1 MTPDAP
7 SPESLPAR
15 KAALRAEV
23 RLRLRGLDPEQRKR
37 ESAALC
43 RRLTAAPEWSAA
55 GTVLGFSALPAEPDP
70 APALQTAAR
79 AGLTVALPRWDA
91 DLGEYRPALL
101 PPDGGLVP
109 GPFGVPEPAPSS
121 PWVPVERL
129 DLVLVPG
136 LAFDRRGRRLGRG
149 RGFFDR
155 LLARAPTARRWGVA
169 FDLQI
174 VAEVPTE
181 PHDLNVHLLVT
192 PGLWLPIAPVSSP
205 PGPVPA

>member
-1 MTPDAP
+1 MTPDAL
-7 SPESLPAR
+7 SPDSLPAR
-15 KAALRAEV
+15 KAALRAEIRF
-23 RLRLRGLDPEQRKR
+23 RLGRLDPEQRR
-37 ESAALC
+37 RDSAALC
-43 RRLTAAPEWSAA
+43 RRLTTAPEWSAA
-55 GTVLGFSALPAEPDP
+55 RAVLGFSALPTEPDP
-70 APALQTAAR
+70 APALRAAAL
-79 AGLTVALPRWDA
+79 AGRTVALPRWDA
-91 DLGEYRPALL
+91 DLGEYRPARL
-101 PPDGGLVP
+101 PPDAGLVP

-155 LLARAPTARRWGVA
+155 LLARTPNARRWGVA

-181 PHDLNVHLLVT
+181 PHDINVHLLVT
-192 PGLWLPIAPVSSP
+192 PGLWLPIASVSSS